1 MSDNIYVLNI
11 SQDAYDDLTDIQQ
24 YTLETFGEN
33 QFHKY
38 ESMLNEALFLIS
50 SNPRIGHARPDIPK
64 EYLAWPVGE
73 HIFIY
78 RIEDSIIY
86 LVRVLHNR
94 MDFRFQFQI
103 D

>member
-24 YTLETFGEN
+24 YTLETFGES
-33 QFHKY
+33 QLIKY
-38 ESMLNEALFLIS
+38 ESLLNEALLLIS
-50 SNPRIGHARPDIPK
+50 SNPEIGHSRPDIPN

-78 RIEDSIIY
+78 RIEDAIIY

-94 MDFRFQFQI
+94 MDFRFQFI
-103 D
+103 

>member
-24 YTLETFGEN
+24 YTLETFGES
-33 QFHKY
+33 QLIKY
-38 ESMLNEALFLIS
+38 ESLLNEELLLIS
-50 SNPRIGHARPDIPK
+50 SNPEIGHSRPDIPN

-78 RIEDSIIY
+78 RTEDAIIY

-94 MDFRFQFQI
+94 MDFRFQFI
-103 D
+103 

>member
-24 YTLETFGEN
+24 YTLETFGES
-33 QFHKY
+33 QLIKY
-38 ESMLNEALFLIS
+38 ESLLNEALLLIF
-50 SNPRIGHARPDIPK
+50 SNPEIGHSRPDIPN

-78 RIEDSIIY
+78 RIEDAIIY

-94 MDFRFQFQI
+94 MDFRFQFK
-103 D
+103 